1 MISKISR
8 ISSLHPVTFLL
19 PYDRGGELD
28 RLHDSC
34 RIKETEYTEAGIRVR
49 AVCTP
54 SVYGRLREFA
64 VDDE

>member
-1 MISKISR
+1 MFRMLTAGEKT
-8 ISSLHPVTFLL
+8 VTFLL
-19 PYDRGGELD
+19 PYAKGGELD

-34 RIKETEYTEAGIRVR
+34 RIQETEYTDAGIRVR

-54 SVYGRLREFA
+54 EVYGRLREFV